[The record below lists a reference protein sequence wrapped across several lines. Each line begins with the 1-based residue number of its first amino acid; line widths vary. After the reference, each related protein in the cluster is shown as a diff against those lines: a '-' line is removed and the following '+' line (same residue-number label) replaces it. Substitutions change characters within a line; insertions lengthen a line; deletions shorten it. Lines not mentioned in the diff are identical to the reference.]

1 MAKRWF
7 NSSGEEEDVVLS
19 TRVRVARNLKDY
31 KFPELISLDESD
43 TMTESILDTVK
54 EDLEADYNF
63 FKVLDLDLLHR
74 RNYIE
79 NHLIS
84 PALIK
89 KPDRSSFLL
98 KEDESVSIMINEE
111 DHIRVQS
118 LLAGLNLEKA
128 WKIVDR
134 IDDNLESK
142 LDYAFHRDLGY
153 LTSCPTNIGTGL
165 RASAMVHI
173 PSLSMSG
180 YVDSLIHGLSKIGLT
195 VRGIYGEGTEAL
207 GNLYQIS
214 NQITLGEEEEVIIEK
229 LKRVIYQ
236 VIDKE
241 REVRAFLLS
250 NREKELEDRVFRSLG
265 IVKNARIMSSKEAMA
280 HISNI
285 RLGLETDM
293 IDDLT
298 YRDITELII
307 SIQPANIQMICGEEL
322 SKIDRDCKR
331 AELIRE
337 YFISEEVV

>member
-1 MAKRWF
+1 MTKRWF
-7 NSSGEEEDVVLS
+7 DSPGQEEDVVLS
-19 TRVRVARNLKDY
+19 TRIRIARNLRSY
-31 KFPELISLDESD
+31 NFPEIITLEESD
-43 TMTESILDTVK
+43 GLTENVLDTVK
-54 EDLEADYNF
+54 NSFESNYSFHKIAN
-63 FKVLDLDLLHR
+63 LDLLDR

-84 PALIK
+84 PGLTK
-89 KPDRSSFLL
+89 RPDHSSFLL
-98 KEDESVSIMINEE
+98 RDDENASIMINEE
-111 DHIRVQS
+111 DHIRIQS
-118 LLAGLNLEKA
+118 LLPGLDLEKG
-128 WKIVDR
+128 WSIVDE
-134 IDDNLESK
+134 IDDSLESN
-142 LDYAFHRDLGY
+142 LDYAFHEQLGY

-180 YVDSLIHGLSKIGLT
+180 YVNSLIQGLNKIGLT

-214 NQITLGEEEEVIIEK
+214 NQVTLGEEEKVIIEK

-241 REVRAFLLS
+241 RKVRSLILD
-250 NREKELEDRVFRSLG
+250 NRKEELEDRVYRSLG
-265 IVKNARIMSSKEAMA
+265 IVKNARIMSSREAMA

-285 RLGLETDM
+285 RLGIETGL
-293 IDDLT
+293 IKDLT

-307 SIQPANIQMICGEEL
+307 SVQPANIQMTSGSEL
-322 SKIDRDCKR
+322 NKKKRDYNR

-337 YFISEEVV
+337 YFISEEVE